1 MIKQRKRTADD
12 LENSPGR
19 EERTKKHATGFIYDK
34 EKHCYES
41 NEFRTA
47 TYEYDNANGIYK
59 VNVQRADS
67 AMINRIGFGRA
78 LRRINPQHVK
88 DCKMV
93 SRNTICITFSERE
106 SANKFVKDEEKLKG
120 IGYVATIPIYYRSV
134 VGVIKDVPTDMT
146 AKEIFDEIETS
157 SEILRI
163 ERMTRRLKNGH
174 RDYSLN
180 VKIHFKGDILPSHIA
195 IYGFRE
201 RVQPYIAP
209 VLQCVSC
216 LKFGHHSSSCKS
228 SLSKKKK
235 CSRCGLENH
244 RNDECM
250 AARPTCIH
258 CKQEHD
264 ALARECPERMRQNN
278 VRILMTSEKLSF
290 QEVLEKYPQFT
301 SKNQFDLLSNL
312 QDFPTL
318 NRASYKQQLTGRT
331 KFVYANKQY
340 RPLSLSRRPDKFSSM
355 YAENTIRSE
364 PTRPM
369 GANMHKVTEIEKELT
384 AMAAGKSEK
393 ELEMMNNTVLSE
405 NLNMSDIQ
413 EEEENSK
420 NNYNDTTSA
429 TTSKNHH
436 G

>member
-1 MIKQRKRTADD
+1 MINQRKRNADD

-19 EERTKKHATGFIYDK
+19 DERNKKHAKGFIYDK

-47 TYEYDNANGIYK
+47 TYDYDNANGIYK

-67 AMINRIGFGRA
+67 AIINRIGFGRA
-78 LRRINPQHVK
+78 LRRINPQHVR

-93 SRNTICITFSERE
+93 SRNTICMTFSERE
-106 SANKFVKDEEKLKG
+106 SANRFVKDEEKLNG
-120 IGYVATIPIYYRSV
+120 IGYVASIPIYYRSV

-146 AKEIFDEIETS
+146 AKEIFDEIQTS
-157 SEILRI
+157 SEILRL

-201 RVQPYIAP
+201 KVQAYIAP

-264 ALARECPERMRQNN
+264 ALARECPERIRQNN

-290 QEVLEKYPQFT
+290 QEVLEKYPQYT
-301 SKNQFDLLSNL
+301 NKNQFDLLSNM

-318 NRASYKQQLTGRT
+318 NRVSYKQQLTGRT
-331 KFVYANKQY
+331 KFVYANKSY
-340 RPLSLSRRPDKFSSM
+340 RPISLPRGPEKFSSF
-355 YAENTIRSE
+355 YAENSVQSQ

-369 GANMHKVTEIEKELT
+369 GNNMHKVSEIEKQLT
-384 AMAAGKSEK
+384 ALAAGKSER
-393 ELEMMNNTVLSE
+393 ELELMNNTIL
-405 NLNMSDIQ
+405 SDILDTSYTQ
-413 EEEENSK
+413 EESITHNNNEN
-420 NNYNDTTSA
+420 TIA
-429 TTSKNHH
+429 TTSNNHH